1 MTTYR
6 CELWVGTT
14 WVDSVDVEADSQ
26 ATAAERC
33 AEQML
38 LEPGVEHE
46 IRVIR
51 ESDAHEET
59 MIVTGSAIYSAVR
72 QEP

>member
-33 AEQML
+33 AEQMRDGTEQL
-38 LEPGVEHE
+38 LVPPTGDGGREP
-46 IRVIR
+46 RDDPR
-51 ESDAHEET
+51 ERD
-59 MIVTGSAIYSAVR
+59 VPDR
-72 QEP
+72 